1 MKTQLRAFTAVSL
14 LIVVSTYLLLVR
26 TGVGQR
32 WDDRAYLGGL
42 LASQSTRQDL
52 TAILHRISIPSIAL
66 ALIAVVA
73 IGFARRRPRDS
84 LITAGAIV
92 GSILTAEI
100 LKRVLPRPDLAADLN
115 ALVND
120 SNRENF
126 PSGHATIA
134 TAFALGF
141 ILISSPALR
150 GIVTLGALLFT
161 AFVPMA
167 AVAAGWHR
175 PSDALGGI
183 ALAAGWLGLAAL
195 VIVQDAETSADPP
208 PVPPL
213 RRLITLCLVVLGTAV
228 LGTLLW
234 VWLGSLTDIPVT
246 HGGKAFIIGEALI
259 ALLAVTVVGTFSRI
273 CPELDSRPLARRDD
287 VHA

>member
-120 SNRENF
+120 SNRETF

-195 VIVQDAETSADPP
+195 VIEQDAETSTDPP

-213 RRLITLCLVVLGTAV
+213 RRLFTLCLIVLGVAV

-246 HGGKAFIIGEALI
+246 HGGKAFIVGETLI

-273 CPELDSRPLARRDD
+273 CPELGTRRS
-287 VHA
+287 